1 MRAHCGT
8 YCRIARLK
16 CTGDTAD
23 AWNEAPD
30 RPVPNCLP
38 LIEPTVYDSPVA
50 LQERA
55 AAGALDGVRIG
66 WSVVV
71 ARDARP
77 VGFRLVLA
85 PQSGVPPATMSAV
98 LDEVLAAFTG
108 DGTPG
113 FPHGL
118 VLIAPHGFAP
128 DEGLLRFSPPR
139 NVLLEVAQEVLADE
153 QATQLLYEVQR
164 HGTRLALRVDGAGLP
179 HERLGLFQYLIDAVG
194 GAKPRADVA
203 LIATGA
209 TTRAQA
215 EAAFKQ
221 GASAV
226 LGWPHE
232 PAAPGTGLQPQQR
245 AVLELIRMVQAD
257 ADLRDLER
265 AFKAEP
271 LLAYLLL
278 TLANSPAFV
287 RSSPIASL
295 SQAIGLLGYKRLV
308 KWLVL
313 LLVIASK
320 SSRSLPAIYGAVARG
335 FAMEGLAAAAGQ
347 PTSARDECFV
357 VGVFSLLDRVTGQ
370 PLAALIGDNAL
381 PPAVSDALLGG
392 VGPYAGFLAL
402 AAQLDG
408 LGNGGDAQ
416 TPLVLAPAAINGAL
430 LHALSSNDALQ
441 SVV

>member
-1 MRAHCGT
+1 MF
-8 YCRIARLK
+8 
-16 CTGDTAD
+16 
-23 AWNEAPD
+23 
-30 RPVPNCLP
+30 
-38 LIEPTVYDSPVA
+38 DSPVA
-50 LQERA
+50 LDERPL
-55 AAGALDGVRIG
+55 AGQLHAVRMG

-77 VGFRLVLA
+77 VGFRLAVVPRTAGGA
-85 PQSGVPPATMSAV
+85 PQSAV
-98 LDEVLAAFTG
+98 LDSVLAGFTG
-108 DGTPG
+108 DETPG

-118 VLIAPHGFAP
+118 VLLAPHGLAL
-128 DEGLLRFSPPR
+128 DEGLLRWSPPR
-139 NVLLEVAQEVLADE
+139 NVLLEVPQDALDDE
-153 QATQLLYEVQR
+153 ASTQLLYEVQR
-164 HGTRLALRVDGAGLP
+164 HGIRLALRAHPGSALP
-179 HERLGLFQYLIDAVG
+179 RERLALFQYVIDAAG
-194 GAKPRADVA
+194 SARPAGDVA

-209 TTRAQA
+209 TSRAQA

-226 LGWPHE
+226 LGWPAE
-232 PAAPGTGLQPQQR
+232 PAPPGAGLQPQQR

-257 ADLRDLER
+257 ADLRDLDR

-287 RSSPIASL
+287 RSSPVASL
-295 SQAIGLLGYKRLV
+295 SQAIGLLGYKRLL

-320 SSRSLPAIYGAVARG
+320 SSRSLPAIYSAVARG
-335 FAMEGLAAAAGQ
+335 FTMEQLATAAGL
-347 PTSARDECFV
+347 PLNVRDESFV

-370 PLAALIGDNAL
+370 PLTSLIGEDAL
-381 PPAVSDALLGG
+381 PPAVSEALLVGM
-392 VGPYAGFLAL
+392 GPYAGYLAL

-408 LGNGGDAQ
+408 LGVVGDA
-416 TPLVLAPAAINGAL
+416 TPEVLAPAQVNGAL
-430 LHALSSNDALQ
+430 LRALSANDALQ

>member
-1 MRAHCGT
+1 
-8 YCRIARLK
+8 
-16 CTGDTAD
+16 
-23 AWNEAPD
+23 
-30 RPVPNCLP
+30 VF
-38 LIEPTVYDSPVA
+38 DSPVA
-50 LQERA
+50 LEDRPLSGELHA
-55 AAGALDGVRIG
+55 VRMG

-77 VGFRLVLA
+77 VGFRLAIVPRAGATA
-85 PQSGVPPATMSAV
+85 PQSNV
-98 LDEVLAAFTG
+98 LDSVLAGFTG
-108 DGTPG
+108 NDTPG

-118 VLIAPHGFAP
+118 VLLAPHGLP
-128 DEGLLRFSPPR
+128 LDEGLLRWSPPR
-139 NVLLEVAQEVLADE
+139 NVLLEVPQDVLDDE
-153 QATQLLYEVQR
+153 AATQLLYEVQR
-164 HGTRLALRVDGAGLP
+164 HGIRLALRVHPGRGVP
-179 HERLGLFQYLIDAVG
+179 RERIALFQYVIDAVG
-194 GAKPRADVA
+194 ADRPSGDVA

-209 TTRAQA
+209 TSRAQA

-226 LGWPHE
+226 LGWPAE
-232 PAAPGTGLQPQQR
+232 AAPPGAGLQPQQR

-265 AFKAEP
+265 AFKSEP

-295 SQAIGLLGYKRLV
+295 SQAIGLLGYKRLL

-335 FAMEGLAAAAGQ
+335 FAMEHLASAAGLNVN
-347 PTSARDECFV
+347 ARDESFV

-370 PLAALIGDNAL
+370 PLTALIGDNAL
-381 PPAVSDALLGG
+381 PPAVSEALVAGM
-392 VGPYAGFLAL
+392 GPYAGYLAL

-408 LGNGGDAQ
+408 LGVVGDAK
-416 TPLVLAPAAINGAL
+416 PVVLEADAINRAL
-430 LHALSSNDALQ
+430 LLALSANDALQ

>member
-1 MRAHCGT
+1 MQRVVLIHASVRSRAPLG
-8 YCRIARLK
+8 CRSSWHGPASPTHARVAGVLSLK
-16 CTGDTAD
+16 PVFDSSLVL
-23 AWNEAPD
+23 EA
-30 RPVPNCLP
+30 RPV
-38 LIEPTVYDSPVA
+38 
-50 LQERA
+50 
-55 AAGALDGVRIG
+55 AGQLDAVRMG

-77 VGFRLVLA
+77 VGFRLAVVPRVPGAA
-85 PQSGVPPATMSAV
+85 PQSVV
-98 LDEVLAAFTG
+98 LENVLAGFTG
-108 DGTPG
+108 EDTPG

-118 VLIAPHGFAP
+118 VLLAPHGLP
-128 DEGLLRFSPPR
+128 LDEGLLHWRPPR
-139 NVLLEVAQEVLADE
+139 NVLLEVPQDVLDDE
-153 QATQLLYEVQR
+153 ASTQLLYEVQR
-164 HGTRLALRVDGAGLP
+164 HGIRLALRARPGATVP
-179 HERLGLFQYLIDAVG
+179 RDRLALFQYVIDAVG
-194 GAKPRADVA
+194 SPRPPGDVA

-209 TTRAQA
+209 ASRAQA

-226 LGWPHE
+226 LGWPAE
-232 PAAPGTGLQPQQR
+232 AAPPGAGLQPQQH

-257 ADLRDLER
+257 ADLRDLDR
-265 AFKAEP
+265 AFKSEP

-287 RSSPIASL
+287 RTSPIASL
-295 SQAIGLLGYKRLV
+295 SQAIGLLGYKRLL

-335 FAMEGLAAAAGQ
+335 FTMEHLAAAASL
-347 PTSARDECFV
+347 PVNARDESFV

-370 PLAALIGDNAL
+370 PLSALVGENAL
-381 PPAVSDALLGG
+381 PEAVSEALLAGI
-392 VGPYAGFLAL
+392 GPYASYLAL

-408 LGNGGDAQ
+408 LGVVGDAV
-416 TPLVLAPAAINGAL
+416 PVALAPAAINGAL
-430 LHALSSNDALQ
+430 LLALSVNDALQ